1 MNTRQKLTLGIAAIF
16 MVTLTIVGVTY
27 AFFVTRVTGDLT
39 ESIAVQTAN
48 VGSIKYVAGNGNT
61 DTVKLDKVLPGNT
74 VYKTFSV
81 QNEGDGNGS
90 YTIFY
95 TSTPRSN
102 VAQFVHATN
111 DSGCYVSS
119 VYPSNTVDNTAT
131 AGVTE
136 APTLTCF
143 DGTAYNNVKITLY
156 SLTEAGETA
165 LANKI
170 DAEGNLILAEGETAE
185 DLFTAANVKTEY
197 ATQNVKAAANIVND
211 SATQDLT
218 GVITLGGKLDTNYIL
233 KVDYLDIAKNQNI
246 ENEAAL
252 DIKVSIK

>member
-119 VYPSNTVDNTAT
+119 VYPSNSTDGTPTA
-131 AGVTE
+131 
-136 APTLTCF
+136 TCF

-170 DAEGNLILAEGETAE
+170 DAEGNLILAENETAE